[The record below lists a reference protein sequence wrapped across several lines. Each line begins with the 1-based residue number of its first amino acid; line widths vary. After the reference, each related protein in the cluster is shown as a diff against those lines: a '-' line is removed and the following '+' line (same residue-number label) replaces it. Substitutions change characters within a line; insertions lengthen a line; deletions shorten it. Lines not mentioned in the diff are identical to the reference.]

1 MLIGRQ
7 TEIVSSILDYVG
19 PVDLIRA
26 ARSCKLMHEMAYDDT
41 RWVHRLKRIG
51 CWDEADARKHAEV
64 VFGTVANM
72 EVVEQQEEAE
82 VGDGPIP
89 AITVGDDPS
98 NDLKAISDGFDKI
111 ELVNTVSQPD
121 MLQDLLDEPALTVLK
136 NVRSIRGE
144 ARQEYGKIHAALAP
158 FYEDIARTGPS
169 LENLAFTKYK
179 DPQAQA
185 QILAQLLMFS
195 KSDMT
200 QRWDERVDRLEG
212 TISMFETAALK
223 EFRQGYETDD
233 IDGTMRKYAHILWTL
248 NGGQAAVNL
257 FIHHNHLMTRK
268 SDLGNVASCI
278 DGSTGQV
285 KMEQTQAFFTRLSVA
300 FNDEISI
307 MNRVFPSALDVTS
320 TFMTKV
326 GQDVL
331 SPFLTAIFDEL
342 HRINI
347 KSYLTAISGTFV
359 QCMNLSESLLPIR
372 GSDAKFDDYLDNV
385 VIKIYEPHLDLYL
398 AEELDFFKKA
408 CEFTVNEW
416 DRHLSE
422 QAASTESF
430 LMSNINRQADK
441 RDFLTS
447 FKKVIMMPV
456 NILPSFSSA
465 KSSEESKV
473 DTEPNSPNPS
483 QPSPS
488 KNTNR
493 FSTISSPAPVA
504 VEEVPTTELAAK
516 AAIMKTK
523 MEGIRSLFSIEI
535 ALDLVHSAKSS
546 LERAAQFVRL
556 GGEYGLATKQ
566 QCEAIFVTLLR
577 ILGYQH
583 VIVGFDKAVS
593 HLSNYRPREQ
603 GERDQSGVEPLVTF
617 LELVNVGD
625 LILQMMDVFYEQELI
640 AMRLTDRNDFVDP
653 ANKEK
658 KRFEQML
665 DERVAAGL
673 NKGIDVLM
681 EEVDY
686 ILATRQLATDFNPG
700 VSSDPHRQ
708 TMDVGVSEVA
718 IAVVDVVSS
727 HTQMLVGSTDKSTL
741 DVFNQEVG
749 LRLFSALCKH
759 LKRQRVSVEGS
770 LKLIRYVFGSS
781 TAQNSKLTWLPS
793 DMNHYF
799 KYVQTLRNNE
809 LLLYFTAFRELV
821 QIYLIDPGDAKE
833 LANVIADADR
843 FHGIWRVEEV
853 YEFAERRADWYLV
866 KRDVERA
873 MYGIGC
879 NVM

>member
-1 MLIGRQ
+1 
-7 TEIVSSILDYVG
+7 
-19 PVDLIRA
+19 
-26 ARSCKLMHEMAYDDT
+26 MHEMAYDDT
-41 RWVHRLKRIG
+41 RWVHKLKRIG
-51 CWDEADARKHAEV
+51 CWDEADARRHAEV
-64 VFGTVANM
+64 LFGTVANM
-72 EVVEQQEEAE
+72 EAVQQQEEAE
-82 VGDGPIP
+82 TGDGTVP
-89 AITVGDDPS
+89 AITVGDNPS
-98 NDLKAISDGFDKI
+98 NELNKTSDGFDKI
-111 ELVNTVSQPD
+111 ELVNTTAQPN
-121 MLQDLLDEPALTVLK
+121 MLDDFGSDPALVVLK
-136 NVRSIRGE
+136 QVRSIRGE

-158 FYEDIARTGPS
+158 FYEDIARNGPS
-169 LENLAFTKYK
+169 DGNLVFTKYK

-185 QILAQLLMFS
+185 QILAQLLSFA

-200 QRWDERVDRLEG
+200 PGWDERLERLQS
-212 TISMFETAALK
+212 TVSMFETAALK
-223 EFRQGYETDD
+223 EFREGYESEDV
-233 IDGTMRKYAHILWTL
+233 DGKMRQYAHILWTL
-248 NGGQAAVNL
+248 NGGQSAVDL

-268 SDLGNVASCI
+268 SDLGNVADCI
-278 DGSTGQV
+278 DGTTGKV

-307 MNRVFPSALDVTS
+307 MNRVFPPALDVS
-320 TFMTKV
+320 SAFMEKV

-331 SPFLTAIFDEL
+331 YPFLTAIFDEL
-342 HRINI
+342 HRVSVE
-347 KSYLTAISGTFV
+347 SYLTAISATFV
-359 QCMNLSESLLPIR
+359 QCMNLSEALLPVQS
-372 GSDAKFDDYLDNV
+372 SDAKFDEYLDNV
-385 VIKIYEPHLDLYL
+385 VIKIYEPHIDLYL
-398 AEELDFFKKA
+398 AEELDHFKKA
-408 CEFTVNEW
+408 CEATVRDW
-416 DRHLSE
+416 DRQLSE

-465 KSSEESKV
+465 KTEETKE
-473 DTEPNSPNPS
+473 DTEINSDSPF
-483 QPSPS
+483 QPP
-488 KNTNR
+488 KNSNR

-516 AAIMKTK
+516 AAIMKSK

-535 ALDLVHSAKSS
+535 ALGLVHAAKSS

-556 GGEYGLATKQ
+556 GGEFGLAAKQ

-577 ILGYQH
+577 ILGHQH

-640 AMRLTDRNDFVDP
+640 GTRLTDRNDFLDP

-700 VSSDPHRQ
+700 VSSNPHRQ

-718 IAVVDVVSS
+718 AAVVDVVSS

-749 LRLFSALCKH
+749 LRLFTALCKH

-770 LKLIRYVFGSS
+770 LKLIRYVSQS
-781 TAQNSKLTWLPS
+781 
-793 DMNHYF
+793 
-799 KYVQTLRNNE
+799 
-809 LLLYFTAFRELV
+809 
-821 QIYLIDPGDAKE
+821 
-833 LANVIADADR
+833 
-843 FHGIWRVEEV
+843 
-853 YEFAERRADWYLV
+853 
-866 KRDVERA
+866 
-873 MYGIGC
+873 
-879 NVM
+879 